1 MVKVVTYKVLTP
13 DQIEQEQINFTEVL
27 ITDNKYYTSKG
38 HPLGQDKDNLIT
50 VYRSLLQE
58 SPIDHSLGKFGLV
71 DSDIRT
77 DPFEV
82 IIAVPLVVDDV
93 LLFINKLDKH
103 LLEFIS
109 INEVLTAVYDYLVN
123 YFLEI
128 YVDKYK

>member
-13 DQIEQEQINFTEVL
+13 DQVEQEQINFTEVL

-38 HPLGQDKDNLIT
+38 HPLDSNKHNLIT
-50 VYRSLLQE
+50 VYRSLHQE

-71 DSDIRT
+71 DSDIRI
-77 DPFEV
+77 DPFE
-82 IIAVPLVVDDV
+82 IIIVVPSAVDDV

-109 INEVLTAVYDYLVN
+109 INEVLIAVYDYLAK
-123 YFLEI
+123 YFMEI
-128 YVDKYK
+128 YVDKFH